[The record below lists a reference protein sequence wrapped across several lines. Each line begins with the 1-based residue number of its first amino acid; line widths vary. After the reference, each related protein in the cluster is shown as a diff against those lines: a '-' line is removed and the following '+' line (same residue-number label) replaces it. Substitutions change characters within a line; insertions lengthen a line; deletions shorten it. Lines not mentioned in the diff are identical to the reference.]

1 MIPFIQISIEFL
13 VQKNLFNIILEK
25 YKIKYT
31 YYCQCKSAD
40 NMDMLT
46 TKIKYN
52 IDNFSNFLFIIFDM
66 EYIDLETEKN
76 DIYKFVED
84 ILILGYQI
92 EYKLEGIISC
102 PFFDH
107 YNCIIFN
114 PRGKTIDSNF
124 NSNLNYYHD
133 GLKNN
138 GKITSLKDSKEWKL
152 IGLPYI
158 LIYKKIDF

>member
-1 MIPFIQISIEFL
+1 MIPFIQISKEFL

-76 DIYKFVED
+76 DIYKLVED
-84 ILILGYQI
+84 KLIFGYQI
-92 EYKLEGIISC
+92 EYKLEWIISC
-102 PFFDH
+102 PFLDH

-138 GKITSLKDSKEWKL
+138 GKITLLKDSKEWKL

-158 LIYKKIDF
+158 LIYKKIEF